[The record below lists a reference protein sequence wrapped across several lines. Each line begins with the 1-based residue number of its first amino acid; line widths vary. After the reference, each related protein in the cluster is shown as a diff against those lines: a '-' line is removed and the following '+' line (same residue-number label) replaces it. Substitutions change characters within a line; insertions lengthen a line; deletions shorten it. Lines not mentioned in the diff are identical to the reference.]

1 MKKGRHLFTSESVSM
16 GHPDKIAD
24 QISDSILDAILEQD
38 PMARVA
44 CETMVTTGL
53 VFVAGEITTKAIISV
68 PDIARET
75 IKRIGYNDSSMG
87 FDYHTCAV
95 MSALD
100 KQSPDISQGVTE
112 EEGLHKEQGAGDQGM
127 MFGFACKETEE
138 LMPFPICMAHRLVK
152 KLAEQRQAG
161 DLTYLRP
168 DGKSQVTVEY
178 EDSEPVRVD
187 TVVVSTQHS
196 PDVSHEKIKEDVIE
210 KVIKEVIPAKY
221 LDDKTKYYINPTG
234 RFVVGGPQGDC
245 GLTGRKIIVDTYG
258 GRARHGASGCSRR
271 STSGC
276 SRCCSARA
284 TSTIRSRGR

>member
-1 MKKGRHLFTSESVSM
+1 MRKGRHLFTSESVSM

-210 KVIKEVIPAKY
+210 KV
-221 LDDKTKYYINPTG
+221 
-234 RFVVGGPQGDC
+234 
-245 GLTGRKIIVDTYG
+245 
-258 GRARHGASGCSRR
+258 
-271 STSGC
+271 
-276 SRCCSARA
+276 
-284 TSTIRSRGR
+284 

>member
-100 KQSPDISQGVTE
+100 KQSPDISQGV
-112 EEGLHKEQGAGDQGM
+112 
-127 MFGFACKETEE
+127 
-138 LMPFPICMAHRLVK
+138 
-152 KLAEQRQAG
+152 
-161 DLTYLRP
+161 
-168 DGKSQVTVEY
+168 
-178 EDSEPVRVD
+178 
-187 TVVVSTQHS
+187 
-196 PDVSHEKIKEDVIE
+196 
-210 KVIKEVIPAKY
+210 
-221 LDDKTKYYINPTG
+221 
-234 RFVVGGPQGDC
+234 
-245 GLTGRKIIVDTYG
+245 
-258 GRARHGASGCSRR
+258 
-271 STSGC
+271 
-276 SRCCSARA
+276 
-284 TSTIRSRGR
+284 